1 MATPGRRLPPS
12 VVELEGDFTHRML
25 HTRGTRL
32 HAVTAGDADCPLIV
46 LLHGT
51 FGGWFDFS
59 DVVAPLAQR
68 GFHVAALDMRGYG
81 KSDKPPP
88 RPGSDMLLAVG
99 DVKGA
104 IATLGHKRAVL
115 VGVDTGG
122 AVAWVSAATHPETV
136 AGLVSVSASHPA
148 DLRAAMASRP
158 WDFMPM
164 LGRSALAHLPSR
176 LLERFARARARAYR
190 ANLAINTTASFQRS
204 DRFAEVLT
212 LRRTAAAIDNAFIHS
227 VHNSRLLTSSTP
239 RRASVSAPTLLIH
252 PNQSLWRR
260 LAARQRDRVTGD
272 YRTLTLPGA
281 KNLPHIENPGAFVD
295 AIAEFAGGLTD
306 NAALRVG
313 RRGV

>member
-1 MATPGRRLPPS
+1 
-12 VVELEGDFTHRML
+12 ML
-25 HTRGTRL
+25 HTRGIRL
-32 HAVTAGDADCPLIV
+32 HAVTAGDPDHPLIV

-59 DVVAPLAQR
+59 EVIAALAQR

-81 KSDKPPP
+81 MSDKPPP
-88 RPGSDMLLAVG
+88 RPGNNMLLAVG

-104 IATLGHKRAVL
+104 IATLGHKNAVL

-122 AVAWVSAATHPETV
+122 AVAWVSAAAHPDSV
-136 AGLVSVSASHPA
+136 VGLVSISASHPA

-164 LGRSALAHLPSR
+164 LGRSALAHLPAR
-176 LLERFARARARAYR
+176 LLERFGRARRRAYR
-190 ANLAINTTASFQRS
+190 TNLTINTTAAFQRT
-204 DRFAEVLT
+204 DAFAEVLA

-227 VHNSRLLTSSTP
+227 VHNSRLLTSAAP
-239 RRASVSAPTLLIH
+239 RRAKVNAPTLLIH
-252 PNQSLWRR
+252 PGQSLWER
-260 LAARQRDRVTGD
+260 LAARQRKRVDGD

-281 KNLPHIENPGAFVD
+281 KNLPHIENPGAFID
-295 AIAEFAGGLTD
+295 AVAEFARGLAD
-306 NAALRVG
+306 DAALRIN